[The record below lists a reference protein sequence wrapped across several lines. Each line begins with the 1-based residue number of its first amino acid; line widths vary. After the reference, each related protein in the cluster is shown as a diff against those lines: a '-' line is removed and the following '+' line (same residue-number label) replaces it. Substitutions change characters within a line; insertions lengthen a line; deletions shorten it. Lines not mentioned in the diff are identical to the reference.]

1 MNKKVNELDML
12 VRKRDEDIGEL
23 ELVLKDREKTI

>member
-1 MNKKVNELDML
+1 LNKKVNELDML